1 VKRPPAAD
9 RGIVMTQFRQTEIAF
24 FGRIT
29 AGVTHELKN
38 VLAIV
43 NESSGLMQ
51 DLMTLSKEAPAYH
64 DRFLKALT
72 SIKGQVQRGQNLIA
86 RLNQFAHAP
95 DIAVRS
101 IDLFETAGLVVA
113 LSQRFAALKKVTLKV
128 VPPPPSEQ
136 RAQATLNLVQ
146 FQMALFTAIECWL
159 SLAAPGNELNLH
171 ISRKENTCALLL
183 VNEGYFPAGSDPAG
197 NLAAAEKWPLLQNI
211 SASLGGSVEID
222 VPKPGILLVLPINPQ
237 MNVPA
242 E

>member
-1 VKRPPAAD
+1 
-9 RGIVMTQFRQTEIAF
+9 MTPFRQTEIAF

-51 DLMTLSKEAPAYH
+51 DLMALSKETPAYH
-64 DRFLKALT
+64 DRFTKALT
-72 SIKGQVQRGQNLIA
+72 SIKAQVQRGQSLIA

-113 LSQRFAALKKVTLKV
+113 LSQRYAALKNVALEI
-128 VPPPPSEQ
+128 VPPSPSEQ
-136 RAQATLNLVQ
+136 AVQATINLVQ
-146 FQMALFTAIECWL
+146 FQMAVYTAIECWL
-159 SLAAPGNELNLH
+159 SLAAPGNKLSLYL
-171 ISRKENTCALLL
+171 SRKENTCAVLLA
-183 VNEGYFPAGSDPAG
+183 NEGDFPAATDPAGS
-197 NLAAAEKWPLLQNI
+197 LAAAEKWPLLQCI
-211 SASLGGSVEID
+211 SAALGGTVAID
-222 VPKPGILLVLPINPQ
+222 ARKPGVLLILPVNA
-237 MNVPA
+237 PA

>member
-1 VKRPPAAD
+1 
-9 RGIVMTQFRQTEIAF
+9 MTQFRQTEIAF

-51 DLMTLSKEAPAYH
+51 DLLALSKEAPAYH
-64 DRFLKALT
+64 DRFIKALT
-72 SIKGQVQRGQNLIA
+72 SIKGQVQRGQSLIA
-86 RLNQFAHAP
+86 RLNQFAHTP

-113 LSQRFAALKKVTLKV
+113 LSQRFAALKNVTLKM
-128 VPPPPSEQ
+128 VPPLPSEQ
-136 RAQATLNLVQ
+136 AVQATLNLIQ

-159 SLAAPGNELNLH
+159 SLAAPGNKLNIYL
-171 ISRKENTCALLL
+171 SRKENTCAVLLA
-183 VNEGYFPAGSDPAG
+183 NEGDFPAGTDPAG
-197 NLAAAEKWPLLQNI
+197 GLAAAEKWPLLQCI
-211 SASLGGSVEID
+211 SAALGGTVEID
-222 VPKPGILLVLPINPQ
+222 ARKPGVRLILPVTPP
-237 MNVPA
+237 MNAPA